1 MAKLRTARAYR
12 RIKRPLTRHSKL
24 RALDY
29 VKGAPYPKVAQYDMG
44 ELTRRKFPFE
54 LQVVTAVNA
63 QLRDT
68 ALEAGR
74 QAAVRYLDTNAKGGW
89 IMKVRAVPHHIL
101 REKPLATGAGADRF
115 QQGMTLSYGQP
126 AGHAAQVKA
135 GKPVFSFY
143 FDREKLDFMKEA
155 ARKSITK
162 LPVHCRIKVFDLA
175 TNKEVT
181 F

>member
-29 VKGAPYPKVAQYDMG
+29 VKGAPASKVAQFDMG
-44 ELTRRKFPFE
+44 ELTKKFPYE
-54 LQVVTAVNA
+54 LQVVIGVSA

-74 QAAVRYLDTNAKGGW
+74 QAAVRYLDMYAKGGW
-89 IMKVRAVPHHIL
+89 NMKVRVVPHHIL

-126 AGHAAQVKA
+126 AGHAAQVTK
-135 GKPVFSFY
+135 GKPVYSFY
-143 FDREKLDFMKEA
+143 FEKEKLVFMKEA
-155 ARKSITK
+155 ARKAISK
-162 LPVHCRIKVFDLA
+162 LPVHCNIKVFDLA
-175 TNKEVT
+175 TGKEVT

>member
-44 ELTRRKFPFE
+44 ELSKNFPFE
-54 LQVVTAVNA
+54 LQVITTINV

-68 ALEAGR
+68 AIEAGR
-74 QAAVRYLDTNAKGGW
+74 QAAVRYLDLEAKGGW
-89 IMKVRAVPHHIL
+89 RMKVRAVPHHIL

-126 AGHAAQVKA
+126 AGHAAQLTK
-135 GKPVFSFY
+135 GKPVYSFY
-143 FDREKLDFMKEA
+143 FEKEKIAFMKEA
-155 ARKSITK
+155 ARKAITK
-162 LPVHCRIKVFDLA
+162 LPIHCQIKVFDLA